1 MKPHFCLFS
10 FSGLFL
16 ALALGCMPLVVR
28 AAGPVDSAADRERQ
42 LIQVLQSDAPKA
54 QKAITCKRLAIYGSE
69 QAVPVL
75 APLLADPEL
84 ASWARIA
91 LEAIP
96 GPAADRALRQA
107 LGTLE
112 GRLLIGVINSLGVRR
127 DTGAVEPLV
136 PQLKHRDVEIAAAAA
151 EALGHIGGDQ
161 AARALQQALQDV
173 PAQQNALRSALAL
186 GGVLC
191 AEGFLESG
199 QAAKAVRLYDMIRAA
214 ALPKQRVLEAT
225 RGAILARQA
234 DGLPLLLD
242 QLRSADREHFGIGL
256 RTARELPGAHVSEA
270 LAAELGLAEP
280 VRRAPLLLALA
291 DRKDPAVKPAV
302 LEIARSG
309 SPDLRIVA
317 VSLLVDLGDAG
328 SVPVLLEAAIAD
340 NTALVRA
347 AKLTLTRIEGQP
359 VDDALL
365 ARMSEASGSLRQVL
379 IELAGL
385 RRIHAALPLIRQS
398 ALQPSDP
405 NVRRAAVEALG
416 ALGQEEQ
423 ATELVRMLEQT
434 EVRREQADLERAL
447 GNIGSRIGRRA
458 VPILLPVMSN
468 SEGARRMVGV
478 RLLAALG
485 GPVALDA
492 VTAALK
498 DPVEDVQDEAVRALS
513 TWPGNW
519 PQDVAVAGP
528 LLDLARTGKKPAH
541 QILGLRGYLQYL
553 REDTGMTAADKLAR
567 VRSVQPLVQ
576 RPEERR
582 LAIAVLANVPRAEAL
597 NLLLDY
603 LPDAAVAEEAC
614 LAVIGLASRDNL
626 EGGSPDLRR
635 KALQSAL
642 DTTENNRTRGRAR
655 EALKLVP

>member
-1 MKPHFCLFS
+1 
-10 FSGLFL
+10 
-16 ALALGCMPLVVR
+16 
-28 AAGPVDSAADRERQ
+28 
-42 LIQVLQSDAPKA
+42 
-54 QKAITCKRLAIYGSE
+54 
-69 QAVPVL
+69 
-75 APLLADPEL
+75 
-84 ASWARIA
+84 
-91 LEAIP
+91 
-96 GPAADRALRQA
+96 
-107 LGTLE
+107 
-112 GRLLIGVINSLGVRR
+112 
-127 DTGAVEPLV
+127 
-136 PQLKHRDVEIAAAAA
+136 
-151 EALGHIGGDQ
+151 
-161 AARALQQALQDV
+161 
-173 PAQQNALRSALAL
+173 
-186 GGVLC
+186 
-191 AEGFLESG
+191 
-199 QAAKAVRLYDMIRAA
+199 
-214 ALPKQRVLEAT
+214 
-225 RGAILARQA
+225 
-234 DGLPLLLD
+234 
-242 QLRSADREHFGIGL
+242 
-256 RTARELPGAHVSEA
+256 

-309 SPDLRIVA
+309 SPELRIVA

-328 SVPVLLEAAIAD
+328 SVPVLLDAAIAD
-340 NTALVRA
+340 NAALVRA

-423 ATELVRMLEQT
+423 ATDLVRMLEETQ
-434 EVRREQADLERAL
+434 VRREQADLERAL

-458 VPILLPVMSN
+458 VPIVLPVMSN
-468 SEGARRMVGV
+468 SEAARRMIGV

-492 VTAALK
+492 VTAALE
-498 DPVEDVQDEAVRALS
+498 DPVEDVQDESVRALS

-541 QILGLRGYLQYL
+541 QILGLRGYLQHL
-553 REDTGMTAADKLAR
+553 REDTGMTAGDKLAR
-567 VRSVQPLVQ
+567 VRSVQPLIQ

-582 LAIAVLANVPRAEAL
+582 LAIAVLANVPQAEAL

-626 EGGSPDLRR
+626 AGASPDLRR
-635 KALQSAL
+635 KALQAAL

-655 EALKLVP
+655 EALKLIP